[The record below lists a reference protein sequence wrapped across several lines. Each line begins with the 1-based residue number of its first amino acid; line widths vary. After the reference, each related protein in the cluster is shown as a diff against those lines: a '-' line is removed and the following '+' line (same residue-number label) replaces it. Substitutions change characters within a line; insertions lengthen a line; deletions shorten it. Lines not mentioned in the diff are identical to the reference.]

1 MLSYI
6 ATCNWYSLHIAKA
19 VRMQWNF
26 SIVDTIGTQLAVL
39 YREVSLI
46 QKWMCTQLLYVVGTA
61 DTVLIREV
69 SLIWSV
75 LYRRFPLFE

>member
-1 MLSYI
+1 
-6 ATCNWYSLHIAKA
+6 
-19 VRMQWNF
+19 MQWNF

-46 QKWMCTQLLYVVGTA
+46 QRWMCTQLLYVVGTA